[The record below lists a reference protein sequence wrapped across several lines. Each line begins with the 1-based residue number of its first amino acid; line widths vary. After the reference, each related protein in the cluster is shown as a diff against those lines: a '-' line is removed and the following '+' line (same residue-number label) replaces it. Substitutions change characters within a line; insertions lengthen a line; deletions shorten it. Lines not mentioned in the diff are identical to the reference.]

1 MAINPVNIIPD
12 NTNVTVIT
20 DDKKIIISGDVVA
33 NNVNVTQP
41 IVNTIKVQVP
51 GPQGPVGPVGPI
63 PTSGSFSGS
72 FLGDVNAN
80 LVSSAVVSFTNNI
93 DKDITTELGSHA
105 VSMGDI
111 TIDSGS
117 STNIGGTWDILDS
130 YFFTQASNKQIY
142 GLLFDFDGAISLS
155 ALIGQNLW
163 KNNSTAERWYNNAYQ
178 WDPNEVDS
186 SQRGRVKIKVGL
198 TYDKDGGNAYV
209 RLTDVRDGVK
219 TYLGDDWYQLTT
231 SNPSSPIF
239 TEFEFEGV
247 DGSGTPFTPGG
258 IDRYLALESFTDS
271 GIFLGLYKADL
282 KLTVY

>member
-1 MAINPVNIIPD
+1 MASKKVNIVD
-12 NTNVTVIT
+12 NANEVKITNSNNKIEIVDTNVPSNIE
-20 DDKKIIISGDVVA
+20 I
-33 NNVNVTQP
+33 TQP
-41 IVNTIKVQVP
+41 IVNTIRVKVP
-51 GPQGPVGPVGPI
+51 GPQGPVGPVGPQGPI

-72 FLGDVNAN
+72 FSG
-80 LVSSAVVSFTNNI
+80 LVSSPIVSFTNNI
-93 DKDITTELGSHA
+93 DTNITTPSGSHA
-105 VSMGDI
+105 VSIGDI

-117 STNIGGTWDILDS
+117 SANIVGTWDILDS

-155 ALIGQNLW
+155 ILVGQNLW

-178 WDPNEVDS
+178 WNPNEVDS

-209 RLTDVRDGVK
+209 RLTDVKDGVK

-231 SNPSSPIF
+231 SDPSSPIF

-258 IDRYLALESFTDS
+258 IDRYLALESFTES
-271 GIFLGLYKADL
+271 GIFLGLYKADVN
-282 KLTVY
+282 LTVY